1 MGLESQ
7 SPCGGPVVETIVVV
21 PVKAVPD
28 PQGLGERS
36 DRGDPHRVTIRGLV
50 GHQDV
55 RTLSPEG
62 ADVGGEDRAVVLA
75 HQSASPTGAL
85 AAAFQEILWGIKSG
99 LRPVI
104 PDAPP
109 KDASEAR
116 HTDPRDRY
124 YTSVEVPGGPGRAPQ
139 VVVIGIRVRVVV
151 ARNEPEI
158 GPVGQRREHLIQRTW
173 RLNIPEQD
181 HRLWAMEGHGL
192 EDGVGVAVN
201 VATKKDAWG

>member
-1 MGLESQ
+1 M
-7 SPCGGPVVETIVVV
+7 VV

-28 PQGLGERS
+28 PQGLGERG
-36 DRGDPHRVTIRGLV
+36 DRGNPHRVAIRGLV

-55 RTLSPEG
+55 RALPPES

-75 HQSASPTGAL
+75 HQSAPPAGAL
-85 AAAFQEILWGIKSG
+85 SAPIQEILGRIENG
-99 LRPVI
+99 LRPRI
-104 PDAPP
+104 PDTPP
-109 KDASEAR
+109 KDPSEAR
-116 HTDPRDRY
+116 HTEPGDRHH
-124 YTSVEVPGGPGRAPQ
+124 TSVEVPGGPGRAPQ